1 MNTKIIVIVG
11 PTASGKTA
19 VAVELAKRLNGEI
32 ISADSRT
39 IFQGMDIGTAKPDLI
54 ERGGV
59 PHFGFDLVQPNER
72 FTVVDW
78 KNYAKEKISEI
89 LARGRQP
96 IVVGGTGLY
105 VDALVF
111 DYQFSE
117 EAKKGELD
125 RKKMGDE
132 YEIYGI
138 LTDREELGK
147 RIKKRVQ
154 SMFSEDLYEEE
165 KLFGSKTRTKLLSLF
180 FSNIE
185 RSYYVREMTRVIDE
199 QINSVRRELS
209 NLESIGVIKNE
220 TYDNKVYYSAN
231 TKHPFA
237 RALNMMFSTR
247 VDKVLVETAV
257 KDSTWDEYIRP
268 VKSYLSFLF
277 VTNRV
282 PGQDGVDMLIV
293 GDDRTKKLSRWAEV
307 VEKKEGKPLNYVI
320 ISRDDFRYRL
330 SVKDRFLKEIMEMQH
345 IVQYDPEG
353 MLN

>member
-1 MNTKIIVIVG
+1 MGKENTT
-11 PTASGKTA
+11 P
-19 VAVELAKRLNGEI
+19 L
-32 ISADSRT
+32 
-39 IFQGMDIGTAKPDLI
+39 
-54 ERGGV
+54 
-59 PHFGFDLVQPNER
+59 
-72 FTVVDW
+72 
-78 KNYAKEKISEI
+78 
-89 LARGRQP
+89 
-96 IVVGGTGLY
+96 
-105 VDALVF
+105 
-111 DYQFSE
+111 
-117 EAKKGELD
+117 
-125 RKKMGDE
+125 
-132 YEIYGI
+132 
-138 LTDREELGK
+138 
-147 RIKKRVQ
+147 
-154 SMFSEDLYEEE
+154 E

-237 RALNMMFSTR
+237 RALSMMFSTK

-282 PGQDGVDMLIV
+282 PGQDGIDMLIV

-320 ISRDDFRYRL
+320 ISRDDFKYRL